1 MKLKT
6 ISLWVLPVAMAVVAV
21 PALSARQAAK
31 TVYATFLDP
40 NGVPITDLAQE
51 EIHVA
56 ENGKEVQVV
65 SAKRATTPMSII
77 LLGDSTKAAGGSG
90 MAQGGKGSSG
100 TAAGDVMVDIR
111 AALNAFS
118 QELLSKSPESEL
130 TLVEFGQANVTIVPY
145 TSKLEDV
152 AKGITHLV
160 SKPDADSVLFEAIT
174 EGSKDLGKRKNARH
188 AIISI
193 NVEPSNEV
201 SKEPP
206 NTIMKEL
213 GKAQAPLFSVSLQK
227 GTNKNNQRG
236 VVLPQLASQTGG
248 RHEVIVGQSALV
260 DMLKQTAD
268 YLLAQYEITYT
279 RPAGPMPGA
288 IQFGVSGRQGVKI
301 LATKFPPQ

>member
-1 MKLKT
+1 MKLKS
-6 ISLWVLPVAMAVVAV
+6 ISLWVLPVAMALAFA
-21 PALSARQAAK
+21 PGLAARQATK
-31 TVYATFLDP
+31 TVYVTFLDDKG
-40 NGVPITDLAQE
+40 NPITDLKQD

-56 ENGKEVQVV
+56 ENGKEVPVV
-65 SAKRATTPMSII
+65 SAKIATTPLSII
-77 LLGDSTKAAGGSG
+77 MLGDSTKAAGGSG

-118 QELLSKSPESEL
+118 QQLLSKSPESEL
-130 TLVEFGQANVTIVPY
+130 SLVEFGQANVTIVPY
-145 TSKLEDV
+145 TSKQEDI

-174 EGSKDLGKRKNARH
+174 EGSKDLAKRKNARH

-206 NTIMKEL
+206 NAIMKEL

-227 GTNKNNQRG
+227 GENRNNQRG
-236 VVLPQLASQTGG
+236 VVLPQLATQTGG

-260 DMLKQTAD
+260 DLLKQTAD
-268 YLLAQYEITYT
+268 YLTAQYEITYT
-279 RPAGPMPGA
+279 RPAGPMPGG
-288 IQFGVSGRQGVKI
+288 IQFGVARAGVKI
-301 LATKFPPQ
+301 LATHFPPQ

>member
-1 MKLKT
+1 MAL
-6 ISLWVLPVAMAVVAV
+6 AVVPGLA
-21 PALSARQAAK
+21 ARQATK
-31 TVYATFLDP
+31 TVYVTFLDEKG
-40 NGVPITDLAQE
+40 NPITDLKQD

-65 SAKRATTPMSII
+65 SAKIATTPMSII
-77 LLGDSTKAAGGSG
+77 MLGDSTKAAGGSG

-118 QELLSKSPESEL
+118 QQLLSKSPQSEL
-130 TLVEFGQANVTIVPY
+130 SLVEFGQANVTIVPY
-145 TSKLEDV
+145 TSKQEDL

-174 EGSKDLGKRKNARH
+174 EGSKDLAKRKNARH

-206 NTIMKEL
+206 NAIMKEL

-227 GTNKNNQRG
+227 GEKRNNQRG
-236 VVLPQLASQTGG
+236 VVLPQLATQTGG

-260 DMLKQTAD
+260 DLLKQTAD
-268 YLLAQYEITYT
+268 YLTAQYEITYT
-279 RPAGPMPGA
+279 RPAGPMPAG
-288 IQFGVSGRQGVKI
+288 IQFGVNRTGVKI
-301 LATKFPPQ
+301 LATHFPPQ